1 MPGSSGE
8 FNLQIDA
15 TGSEVDIDYQ
25 VNVLEE
31 KNIPRN
37 MKFYGEIIN
46 EKGGVIKK
54 TKEYESFEELSSK
67 ELMRKNTSRK
77 GKSKN
82 EY

>member
-1 MPGSSGE
+1 MPGSRGDFYLE
-8 FNLQIDA
+8 IDA

-37 MKFYGEIIN
+37 MRFYGEIIN

-54 TKEYESFEELSSK
+54 TKEYASFRELSLN
-67 ELMRKNTSRK
+67 ELMRKDTSRNR
-77 GKSKN
+77 KSKSK
-82 EY
+82 Y